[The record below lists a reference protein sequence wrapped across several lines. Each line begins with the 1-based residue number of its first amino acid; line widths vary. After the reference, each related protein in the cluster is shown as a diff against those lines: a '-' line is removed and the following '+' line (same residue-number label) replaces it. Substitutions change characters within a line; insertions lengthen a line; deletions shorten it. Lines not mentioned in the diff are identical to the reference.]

1 VKHKNYN
8 PMYQVLSSDMIELE
22 IVPYLPKTKR
32 DFKVKAPFCEIVN
45 AVIRKL
51 ASSVKDSKPA

>member
-1 VKHKNYN
+1 
-8 PMYQVLSSDMIELE
+8 MYQVLSSDMIELE